1 MSATDMQQRV
11 DKVRAYAEHARE
23 EIQEALFLLATLEP
37 ITRDQKILAPLNRTH
52 AAHTLNLLQ
61 WTLFRTA
68 TISLCSGVLDKD
80 ERSGSIKAL
89 TDMLEAADLLSA
101 IRAERTRPLPGGNRP
116 ASLDPAIWSEM
127 EKERQERERNQAQA
141 EFDESLPKLRTA
153 LKELSEGELAK
164 RLWDV
169 RRKILA
175 HGSVIFENGQ
185 YRGSRP
191 EDFGLKWGDA
201 DKFATHAAA
210 LIERVFVTLY
220 GHHLSLD
227 QSRTILAE
235 YSDDFWVHLRVGLDT
250 APKGPDGSV
259 KERPR

>member
-23 EIQEALFLLATLEP
+23 EIQEALFLLAALEP
-37 ITRDQKILAPLNRTH
+37 LTRDQKILAPLNQTH

-68 TISLCSGVLDKD
+68 TINLCSGVLDKD

-89 TDMLEAADLLSA
+89 IDMLEGTDLVSA
-101 IRAERTRPLPGGNRP
+101 IRAERTRPLPSGNRP
-116 ASLDPAIWSEM
+116 ASLDPASWAAM
-127 EKERQERERNQAQA
+127 EKERQENERNQAQL
-141 EFDESLPKLRTA
+141 EFDEALPKLRTA
-153 LKELSEGELAK
+153 FKELSEGELAK
-164 RLWDV
+164 RPWDV

-175 HGSVIFENGQ
+175 HGNVIFEDGQ
-185 YRGSRP
+185 YRGSQP

-201 DKFATHAAA
+201 EEFATHAAA

-227 QSRTILAE
+227 ESKTILAE
-235 YSDDFWVHLRVGLDT
+235 YSDDFWKHLRAGLDT
-250 APKGPDGSV
+250 APKRPDGTV